1 MIISGTIELDPA
13 AHAAT
18 TAALRSRLEHLE
30 ERRRSAE
37 LSIDHVL
44 ATWRGDAADTFR
56 SRWEEWNGGARAVI
70 DQLASATEALEE
82 VRRDV
87 TGVDQGCARSSVRLA
102 GRLG

>member
-1 MIISGTIELDPA
+1 MILSGTIELDPA
-13 AHAAT
+13 AHAAA

-37 LSIDHVL
+37 LSIEQVL

-56 SRWEEWNGGARAVI
+56 ARWDEWNTGACAVI
-70 DQLASATEALEE
+70 DQLAGATEALED

-87 TGVDQGCARSSVRLA
+87 TGVDQGCARPSLRLT